1 MASPEREEGAV
12 SASAV
17 LPGTRRGIAAEPAD
31 MLRGERLA
39 FSAIRKAASS
49 YSRIAT
55 AARLGAAPSRLDC
68 ALEYADDLVH
78 GGCVIERVGCL
89 RDHP

>member
-1 MASPEREEGAV
+1 MHDAST
-12 SASAV
+12 
-17 LPGTRRGIAAEPAD
+17 TRRSRLVLTEPAD

-39 FSAIRKAASS
+39 FISDSESS
-49 YSRIAT
+49 LVMLADCT

-68 ALEYADDLVH
+68 ALEYADDRVH